1 MSWTAAPPRVRLR
14 QSADPTYLI
23 MFRSLRDSLDCK
35 NVTRKIVDI
44 LPGVPGWPV
53 ISAVDDP
60 SVSQSRRRPLLG
72 AFRPSG
78 FSFKTLC
85 YIGIDLMVSRRKI
98 GLPAQKS

>member
-53 ISAVDDP
+53 TSAANGLIAEV
-60 SVSQSRRRPLLG
+60 VQSRRRPLLG
-72 AFRPSG
+72 PSPG
-78 FSFKTLC
+78 
-85 YIGIDLMVSRRKI
+85 
-98 GLPAQKS
+98 